1 MTVRV
6 CASVTACTSG
16 ILPRSPRVD
25 VALTPS
31 VRTLARTVPSSLA
44 AAAVSRRSTF
54 GSEMG
59 RSAHG
64 SEAGLAEVEA
74 PSSSRPRAPRRTRT
88 RPSPSPRLRRG
99 ATIASEPLESPTALC
114 IGRHHPPGGCRE
126 PSRHLAQRKPTAKL
140 RCDAGALERLAPWT
154 LAAVTL

>member
-64 SEAGLAEVEA
+64 SEAGLAEVGGSFELTAARASPHANKAIPIAA
-74 PSSSRPRAPRRTRT
+74 PAQGSDHRLGAIGVPHCPLHWP
-88 RPSPSPRLRRG
+88 PSPTGRL
-99 ATIASEPLESPTALC
+99 P
-114 IGRHHPPGGCRE
+114 
-126 PSRHLAQRKPTAKL
+126 
-140 RCDAGALERLAPWT
+140 
-154 LAAVTL
+154 